1 MSALSDLIDLFSKL
15 PGLGPRSARRIVLYL
30 LKNKE
35 RVIPN
40 ISEML
45 ENLKTSV
52 IFCQICGNIDTSSPC
67 SICSDK
73 IRKSRK
79 VCVVEDIGD
88 LWAIE
93 KSKAYNGR
101 YHVLG
106 GVLSAIDGI
115 GPDEGQPLRRR
126 PGRFR
131 NGHPERRADGG
142 QGPRVGHGVP
152 GNPAQVCSLSRRAL
166 SPIPAGTTFQPRG
179 DAQSASTEIAQIQ
192 HAARR
197 ATVGRFPGQSH
208 LEAWR
213 LD

>member
-35 RVIPN
+35 RIIPN
-40 ISEML
+40 ITEML
-45 ENLKTSV
+45 ENLKTSA

-67 SICSDK
+67 GICSDK
-73 IRKSRK
+73 NRKSEK

-115 GPDEGQPLRRR
+115 GPNDLNLISLFQRIKNGEIGELILATNATMEGQITAQ
-126 PGRFR
+126 FI
-131 NGHPERRADGG
+131 ADSCKDDKLKITRLG
-142 QGPRVGHGVP
+142 
-152 GNPAQVCSLSRRAL
+152 SRYAN
-166 SPIPAGTTFQPRG
+166 
-179 DAQSASTEIAQIQ
+179 
-192 HAARR
+192 
-197 ATVGRFPGQSH
+197 
-208 LEAWR
+208 WR
-213 LD
+213 

>member
-35 RVIPN
+35 RIIPN
-40 ISEML
+40 ITEML

-67 SICSDK
+67 GICSEK
-73 IRKSRK
+73 NRKSEK

-115 GPDEGQPLRRR
+115 GPNDLNLISLFQRIKNGEVGELIIATNATMEGQITAQ
-126 PGRFR
+126 FI
-131 NGHPERRADGG
+131 ADSCKDEKLKITRLAQGMPIGG
-142 QGPRVGHGVP
+142 ELDTLDY
-152 GNPAQVCSLSRRAL
+152 NTLSTAFDSRSEMKAN
-166 SPIPAGTTFQPRG
+166 
-179 DAQSASTEIAQIQ
+179 
-192 HAARR
+192 H
-197 ATVGRFPGQSH
+197 
-208 LEAWR
+208 
-213 LD
+213 